1 MSALMEMSSTLESVC
16 DYEDLDCVE
25 AVSYRQGALQALLEV
40 AEAGGVVPEAVQTRW
55 LSVCQQAVDTYQAV
69 PRWAEIKGTA

>member
-16 DYEDLDCVE
+16 DYDDLDCVE

-40 AEAGGVVPEAVQTRW
+40 AEAGGVVPEAVEMRW
-55 LSVCQQAVDTYQAV
+55 LSACQQAVDIHQGV
-69 PRWAEIKGTA
+69 PRWSEVTT

>member
-1 MSALMEMSSTLESVC
+1 MSALMEMMDALESVC
-16 DYEDLDCVE
+16 DFEDLDCVE
-25 AVSYRQGALQALLEV
+25 AVSYRQGALRGLLEV

-55 LSVCQQAVDTYQAV
+55 LAICQQAVDTYQAV